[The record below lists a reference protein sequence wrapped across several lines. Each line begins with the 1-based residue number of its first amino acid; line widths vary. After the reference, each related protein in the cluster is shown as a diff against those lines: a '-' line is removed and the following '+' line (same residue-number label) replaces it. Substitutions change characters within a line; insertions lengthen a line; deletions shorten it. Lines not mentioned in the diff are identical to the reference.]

1 MNTNTPADP
10 TLTHKLL
17 AKALGVTVTT
27 VKSYR
32 RKFPEFWQVASQGK
46 PIRYTADS
54 LELCRRIRHHF
65 KRGLSVEETRKRL
78 AEEFKAVT
86 PPEPRQQPQAVQAQ
100 DPLARM
106 ETLMEGLFNLQNRT
120 HSLLAELV
128 SKLDILADRL
138 GENRQAH
145 APTPVRR
152 AEPAPSR
159 VERAI
164 TLQTAPAASG
174 DRPPASMTDLPVVV
188 RSEDGEFL
196 GVTSPTGRPFT
207 LAQLEDFLVRRQPAG
222 AGASRWIRDGEEW
235 TLRLESGGKTNDHHF
250 VKAVTPRGNAVAR
263 FTSLSEDG
271 VRASDDA
278 LQAFLR
284 QVKESFSK

>member
-1 MNTNTPADP
+1 MNTTPADP

-46 PIRYTADS
+46 PIRYSAES

-65 KRGLSVEETRKRL
+65 RRGLSVEETRKRL
-78 AEEFKAVT
+78 AEEFTIVT
-86 PPEPRQQPQAVQAQ
+86 PAQAPDQPAAVPAR

-106 ETLMEGLFNLQNRT
+106 EALMEGLFNLQNRT

-128 SKLDILADRL
+128 SKLDTLADRL
-138 GENRQAH
+138 GESRPAH
-145 APTPVRR
+145 A
-152 AEPAPSR
+152 AGASGKAGAAPSR

-164 TLQTAPAASG
+164 TLQAASVANG
-174 DRPPASMTDLPVVV
+174 GRPPASMTELPVVV
-188 RSEDGEFL
+188 RSGDGEFL

-207 LAQLEDFLVRRQPAG
+207 LAQFEEFLVMRQSAG
-222 AGASRWIRDGEEW
+222 AFPPRWTSDGEEW
-235 TLRLESGGKTNDHHF
+235 TLRLEGGGTVHEHHF
-250 VKAVTPRGNAVAR
+250 ARAVTPRGNAVAR
-263 FTSLSEDG
+263 FTSLSVDG
-271 VRASDDA
+271 ARSSDDA

-284 QVKESFSK
+284 KVKESFVK